1 MLIDSTGVAELG
13 PMKADGTG
21 FKAEKPVD
29 REMTFGSPAAFRL
42 LVKGSLMEF
51 YLDDILIES
60 FALPANATGR
70 IGLINAVDTMGTLKA
85 WN

>member
-1 MLIDSTGVAELG
+1 MIDSSGVAELG
-13 PMKADGTG
+13 LMNADGTG
-21 FKAEKPVD
+21 FKAEKSVD

-60 FALPANATGR
+60 FALPANASGR
-70 IGLINAVDTMGTLKA
+70 IGLINAEDTMDTLKS

>member
-1 MLIDSTGVAELG
+1 
-13 PMKADGTG
+13 
-21 FKAEKPVD
+21 
-29 REMTFGSPAAFRL
+29 MTFDSPAAFRL
-42 LVKGSLMEF
+42 LLRGSLMEF

-70 IGLINAVDTMGTLKA
+70 IGLINAEETIDTLKA